1 MDAEL
6 LNHCTE
12 LLAPLGAVRTRRMFG
27 GHGIYVDDLFMALIA
42 YDQLYLKADAET
54 RPQFE
59 AAGCEPFR
67 YDKQGGESVSVS
79 YFRPPEEAME
89 SPALMLPWAR
99 LAMGAALRARAAKK
113 PVKPRKAGA
122 KKKTRSTT
130 PRSAARKA
138 G

>member
-6 LNHCTE
+6 LNHCKE

-42 YDQLYLKADAET
+42 YDQLYLKADDET
-54 RPQFE
+54 RPRFE

-67 YDKQGGESVSVS
+67 YAKQGGESISLS

-89 SPALMLPWAR
+89 SPALMQPWAR
-99 LAMGAALRARAAKK
+99 LAFGAALRARAKVSVKRPKAAAKTAKK
-113 PVKPRKAGA
+113 KPGSASRKAG
-122 KKKTRSTT
+122 
-130 PRSAARKA
+130 
-138 G
+138 

>member
-42 YDQLYLKADAET
+42 FDQLYLKADAET
-54 RPQFE
+54 RPCFE

-67 YDKQGGESVSVS
+67 YDKQGGESVSLG

-89 SPALMLPWAR
+89 SPALMQPWAR
-99 LAMGAALRARAAKK
+99 LALGAALRARAAKAV
-113 PVKPRKAGA
+113 VKPRKAA
-122 KKKTRSTT
+122 AKTATKKK
-130 PRSAARKA
+130 PGSASRKA